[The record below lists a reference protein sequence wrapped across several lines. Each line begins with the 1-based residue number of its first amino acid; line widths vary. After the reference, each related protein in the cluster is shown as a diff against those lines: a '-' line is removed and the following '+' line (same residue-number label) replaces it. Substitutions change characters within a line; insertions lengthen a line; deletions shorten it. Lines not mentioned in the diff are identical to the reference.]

1 MRISV
6 IGAGY
11 VGLVTAAA
19 LASKGHNVTVVDTDD
34 TRVSMIKQKKS
45 PIFEEGLDDMLSSCI
60 KSNRLKATGD
70 YEEILATDITLL
82 CVGTPSN
89 PDGSMN
95 LSYIT
100 ESAGDI
106 GKVLGAKSGRHTV
119 VVRST
124 VVPGTTRKI
133 IIPALEQHS
142 RKKAHVGFDVAV
154 NPEFLQEGKAL
165 HGFFNPDRIII
176 GEEEQRAGDKV
187 EELYEGIS
195 APIVRMDMTTAEMI
209 KFSSNAFLATKI
221 SFINEI
227 GNICQRL
234 GIDVY
239 DVVKGISFDYRIG
252 DRFLN
257 AGIGFGGSCLPK
269 DVKAL
274 VHSSRHLGYQAQLLE
289 SVLEVNKNQIL
300 NMLRMVEKKLGN
312 LKGKT
317 ICVLGLAFKP
327 NTDDIRNAP
336 ALEVI
341 RLLMEK
347 GASVKAYD
355 PLAIPNAKSVLSK
368 KVKYC
373 LNAEEAVADCDCI
386 LVLTEWDEFKNESLY
401 YGKVVFDGRRIL
413 EPQKAKMICDYQG
426 ICWR

>member
-19 LASKGHNVTVVDTDD
+19 LASTGHDVIVIDTDE
-34 TRVSMIKQKKS
+34 TKVSMVNRKKS
-45 PIFEEGLDDMLSSCI
+45 PIFEEGLDDMLSNCI
-60 KSNRLKATGD
+60 ESNRLRATGD
-70 YEEILATDITLL
+70 YEEIMATDITLI

-95 LSYIT
+95 LSYIE
-100 ESAGDI
+100 ESARDI
-106 GKVLGAKSGRHTV
+106 GKMLGAKSERHTV

-124 VVPGTTRKI
+124 VVPGTTKGI
-133 IIPALEQHS
+133 IIPALEQYS
-142 RKKAHVGFDVAV
+142 RKTAHVDFDVAV

-176 GEEEQRAGDKV
+176 GEEEQRAGDTV
-187 EELYEGIS
+187 EKLYEGIS
-195 APIVRMDMTTAEMI
+195 APVIRMGITTAEMI
-209 KFSSNAFLATKI
+209 KFTSNAFLATKI
-221 SFINEI
+221 SFINDI
-227 GNICQRL
+227 GNICRRL

-239 DVVKGISFDYRIG
+239 DVVKGVGVDYRIG
-252 DRFLN
+252 EHFLS

-274 VHSSRHLGYQAQLLE
+274 VHSSRHLGYQPRLLE
-289 SVLEVNKNQIL
+289 SVLEVNENQIL
-300 NMLRMVEKKLGN
+300 NMFQMVEEKLGN

-327 NTDDIRNAP
+327 NTDDVRNAP

-355 PLAIPNAKSVLSK
+355 PLAMPNAKSVLSE

-373 LNAEEAVADCDCI
+373 NNAKEAVSNCDCV
-386 LVLTEWDEFKNESLY
+386 LVITEWDEFKDESLY
-401 YGKVVFDGRRIL
+401 HGKVVFDGRRIIDPG
-413 EPQKAKMICDYQG
+413 EARTFCDYHG
-426 ICWR
+426 ICW

>member
-1 MRISV
+1 MKISV

-19 LASKGHNVTVVDTDD
+19 LASKGHDVIVVDTDK
-34 TRVSMIKQKKS
+34 TKVSMVNRKKS

-60 KSNRLKATGD
+60 ESNRLRATGD
-70 YEEILATDITLL
+70 YKEILATDITLI

-95 LSYIT
+95 LSHIK
-100 ESAGDI
+100 ESARDI
-106 GKVLGAKSGRHTV
+106 GKILGAKSKRHTV

-124 VVPGTTRKI
+124 VVPGTTKGI
-133 IIPALEQHS
+133 IIPALEQYS
-142 RKKAHVGFDVAV
+142 GKKAHVDFDVAV
-154 NPEFLQEGKAL
+154 NPEFLQEGRAL

-176 GEEEQRAGDKV
+176 GEEEPRAGDMV
-187 EELYEGIS
+187 EKLYKGIS
-195 APIVRMDMTTAEMI
+195 APVIRMGITTAEMI
-209 KFSSNAFLATKI
+209 KFTSNAFLATKI
-221 SFINEI
+221 SFINDI
-227 GNICQRL
+227 GNICRRL

-239 DVVKGISFDYRIG
+239 DVVKGVGVDYRIG
-252 DRFLN
+252 EHFLS

-274 VHSSRHLGYQAQLLE
+274 VHSSRNLGYQPRLLE

-300 NMLRMVEKKLGN
+300 NMLQMVEEKLGN

-327 NTDDIRNAP
+327 DTDDVRNAP

-341 RLLMEK
+341 RLLIEK

-355 PLAIPNAKSVLSK
+355 PLAVPNAKKVLPE

-373 LNAEEAVADCDCI
+373 SNAKEAVGDCDCV
-386 LVLTEWDEFKNESLY
+386 LVITEWDEFKDESLY
-401 YGKVVFDGRRIL
+401 RGKVVFDGRRVL
-413 EPQKAKMICDYQG
+413 EPKKTGMVCDYQG
-426 ICWR
+426 ICW

>member
-19 LASKGHNVTVVDTDD
+19 LASKGHDVIVVDIDE
-34 TRVSMIKQKKS
+34 TRVSMINQKKS

-60 KSNRLKATGD
+60 ESNRLKATRD
-70 YEEILATDITLL
+70 YEEILATDITLI

-106 GKVLGAKSGRHTV
+106 GRMLGAKSERHTV

-124 VVPGTTRKI
+124 VVPGTTKGI
-133 IIPALEQHS
+133 IIPALEQYS
-142 RKKAHVGFDVAV
+142 RKKAHVDFDVAV

-165 HGFFNPDRIII
+165 QGFFNPDRIII
-176 GEEEQRAGDKV
+176 GEEERRAGDMV
-187 EELYEGIS
+187 EKLYEGIS
-195 APIVRMDMTTAEMI
+195 APVIRMGITTAEMI
-209 KFSSNAFLATKI
+209 KFTSNAFLATKI
-221 SFINEI
+221 SFINDI
-227 GNICQRL
+227 GNICRRL
-234 GIDVY
+234 GVDVY
-239 DVVKGISFDYRIG
+239 DVVKGVGVDYRIG
-252 DRFLN
+252 EHFLS

-274 VHSSRHLGYQAQLLE
+274 VHSSRDLGYQPLVLE

-300 NMLRMVEKKLGN
+300 NMLRMVEGKLGN
-312 LKGKT
+312 LEGKT

-327 NTDDIRNAP
+327 DTDDVRNAP
-336 ALEVI
+336 ALEI
-341 RLLMEK
+341 IKLLIEK

-355 PLAIPNAKSVLSK
+355 PLAMPNAKKVLPE

-373 LNAEEAVADCDCI
+373 RDANEAVSNCNCI
-386 LVLTEWDEFKNESLY
+386 LVLTEWNEFKDESLY
-401 YGKVVFDGRRIL
+401 HGKVVFDGRRIL
-413 EPQKAKMICDYQG
+413 EPKRVGMMCDYQG
-426 ICWR
+426 ICW

>member
-1 MRISV
+1 MRVSV

-19 LASKGHNVTVVDTDD
+19 LASKGHNVTVVDTDEAK
-34 TRVSMIKQKKS
+34 VSMINQKKS
-45 PIFEEGLDDMLSSCI
+45 PIFEEGLDDMLSNCVE
-60 KSNRLKATGD
+60 SNRLKATGD
-70 YEEILATDITLL
+70 YKEILATDITLI

-89 PDGSMN
+89 SDGSMD
-95 LSYIT
+95 LSYIK
-100 ESAGDI
+100 ESAKDI
-106 GKVLGAKSGRHTV
+106 GRMLGAKSERHTV

-133 IIPALEQHS
+133 IIPALEQYS
-142 RKKAHVGFDVAV
+142 RKKAHVDFDVAV

-165 HGFFNPDRIII
+165 YGFFNPDRIII
-176 GEEEQRAGDKV
+176 GEDEQRAGDTV
-187 EELYEGIS
+187 EELYKGIS
-195 APIVRMDMTTAEMI
+195 APIVRMDITTAEMI
-209 KFSSNAFLATKI
+209 KFTSNAFLATKI

-227 GNICQRL
+227 GNICRKL

-300 NMLRMVEKKLGN
+300 NMLRMVEEKLGN
-312 LKGKT
+312 LEGKT

-341 RLLMEK
+341 RLLVEK

-355 PLAIPNAKSVLSK
+355 PLAMPNAKSVLSE

-373 LNAEEAVADCDCI
+373 RDAEEAVTDCDCV
-386 LVLTEWDEFKNESLY
+386 LVITEWDEFRDESLY
-401 YGKVVFDGRRIL
+401 HGKVVFDGRRVLGPREAITF
-413 EPQKAKMICDYQG
+413 CDYHG
-426 ICWR
+426 ICW